1 MRTLIRILV
10 TLAVVAVAVA
20 AGLWLWHYY
29 LFTPWTRDGRVRA
42 NVITIAPDV
51 SGRVVALPVADNQH
65 VSQGETLFRID
76 DTRYQTALEKAQA
89 VVEQRAAELE
99 LSQHEASR
107 RNRLSRQA
115 ISAESQETARIN
127 SQVAAAQLKQAR
139 SNLES
144 ARTDL
149 KRTTVEAPAD
159 GQVLNLQLA
168 VGNYV
173 NAGTPVMALVKAG
186 SFYVTGYFEETK
198 MPSIQVGDPARIIL
212 MSGDTE
218 LRGHVKSIGG
228 GIADPNASTNAQL
241 LPQVEPTFS
250 WVRLAQRIPVRIAL
264 DEIPEDTT
272 LSAGMTAT
280 VRITDNAE

>member
-1 MRTLIRILV
+1 MRTLIRSLI
-10 TLAVVAVAVA
+10 TLGIVAVAIA

-42 NVITIAPDV
+42 EVVTIAADV
-51 SGRVVALPVADNQH
+51 SGRVVALPIADNQQ
-65 VSQGETLFRID
+65 VAKGETLFRID
-76 DTRYQTALEKAQA
+76 DTRYRTALKQAQA
-89 VVEQRAAELE
+89 VVEQRQAELE
-99 LSQHEASR
+99 LSRHEASR

-127 SQVAAAQLKQAR
+127 SQVATARLKQAR
-139 SNLES
+139 SSLES

-149 KRTTVEAPAD
+149 ERTTVEAPVA

-168 VGNYV
+168 EGNHV
-173 NAGTPVMALVKAG
+173 NAGNPVMALVKAD

-198 MPSIQVGDPARIIL
+198 TPSIQTGDPARVIL

-218 LRGHVKSIGG
+218 LRGHVASIGG
-228 GIADPNASTNAQL
+228 GIADRNASTNEQL

-264 DEIPEDTT
+264 DEVPEGIT

-280 VRITDNAE
+280 VRITDDAE